1 MQLFHAFTFKAA
13 SVGRSV
19 AGGLLLV
26 ASSGSCLAADNSG
39 ILLQIVQ
46 QCIQTETPGYCDQC
60 RAPQRKAICPGK
72 TSCPATT
79 ELWAEN
85 ADFVAIRDIKMC
97 GCPFDFVHG
106 LVLPKAVVT
115 GVEDERRPDAIWQFA
130 WNVGIERIPVNE
142 LALAV
147 NAKSKR
153 TQHQLHVHVVRLKSG
168 PLPKLDAS
176 WVGLADQLDQVWQ
189 VASLAAQARQMNEY
203 GVLVARAAQGGFR
216 VAITA
221 ESPEGQFTQA
231 VCSP

>member
-1 MQLFHAFTFKAA
+1 MQLFHAFTSKAA

-19 AGGLLLV
+19 AGVLLLV

-46 QCIQTETPGYCDQC
+46 QCIQTEAPGYCDQC

-79 ELWAEN
+79 ELWAED

-97 GCPFDFVHG
+97 GCPVDFVHG

-216 VAITA
+216 VALTA